1 MWPFW
6 VTNPKSK
13 SEAAH
18 PEGLWL
24 SREVMVLGQ
33 YKLVV
38 AQQDPRTTNSGPTF
52 GWRCG
57 GNGHP
62 RCDTT
67 ESYECGENPDT
78 KGANCGPQCASPQ
91 CVAQWV
97 NASAEQCACGCSYL
111 ERDHFVPCLFD
122 VDADESE
129 FTDISA
135 KQPSIREQLWS
146 KLNRSNLELY
156 MHRAFE
162 RVELG
167 PTRSPAAM
175 LGPCNTNCSNAYW
188 ARWGIGS
195 QGPVCGVPGCGAE

>member
-78 KGANCGPQCASPQ
+78 KGANCGRPQCASPQ

-129 FTDISA
+129 FTVSTIRLPERSLSLGCVAHTDGAVVLRTSRRSSPRSA
-135 KQPSIREQLWS
+135 SSSGPS
-146 KLNRSNLELY
+146 
-156 MHRAFE
+156 
-162 RVELG
+162 
-167 PTRSPAAM
+167 
-175 LGPCNTNCSNAYW
+175 
-188 ARWGIGS
+188 
-195 QGPVCGVPGCGAE
+195 